1 MEDRLSDRS
10 FTVIYSQVKVFR
22 FHLVLLHTHFNL
34 VSFWRRGSRFDLSR
48 LLVWLLAAA
57 DSHTVHG
64 ISYICYLLTQ
74 TLLYLL
80 RNSLHH
86 IKGYK
91 KHFYKILAGGLDSP
105 QTCAENTSNLD
116 NVTLWVSRQ
125 RLQVCNT
132 LSNLLQTW
140 SDNPPCILTMTVS
153 ETSSDKINKGLWQN
167 THMCLSLNL
176 KC

>member
-1 MEDRLSDRS
+1 MEDGLSDRS

-57 DSHTVHG
+57 SYTVHS

-74 TLLYLL
+74 TLRYLL
-80 RNSLHH
+80 
-86 IKGYK
+86 
-91 KHFYKILAGGLDSP
+91 LAGGSDSP
-105 QTCAENTSNLD
+105 QTCPENTSILD

-140 SDNPPCILTMTVS
+140 SDNPSCILTMTVS

-167 THMCLSLNL
+167 THMCLSLSL